1 MGKVSLYPPCATT
14 HTLYVELPR
23 LGNTKFPST
32 SVVVVARTWP
42 FHHSSRPHP
51 ARPISPANGS
61 RTPLPSR
68 SSNTIPLASCGPT
81 GGLEGGGGRVGGGGT
96 GAGGVTGTPSQFFFS
111 RPGGTGRPSARARAT
126 SAAWSALHEDSS
138 AASAFARVFGF
149 EFPRP

>member
-1 MGKVSLYPPCATT
+1 MGKVCLYPPCATT

-61 RTPLPSR
+61 RTPSLFR
-68 SSNTIPLASCGPT
+68 SSNTIPRASCGPT
-81 GGLEGGGGRVGGGGT
+81 GGLLGGGGGGGGGGT
-96 GAGGVTGTPSQFFFS
+96 GAGGGEI
-111 RPGGTGRPSARARAT
+111 GRA
-126 SAAWSALHEDSS
+126 H
-138 AASAFARVFGF
+138 V
-149 EFPRP
+149 